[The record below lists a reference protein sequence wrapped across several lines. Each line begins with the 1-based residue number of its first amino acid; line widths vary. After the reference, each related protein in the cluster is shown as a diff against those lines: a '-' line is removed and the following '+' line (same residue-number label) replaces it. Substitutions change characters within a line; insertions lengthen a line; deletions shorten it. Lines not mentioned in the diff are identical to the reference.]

1 MITVLRAYG
10 LRVVI
15 YKADHL
21 PPHVQVLGDGE
32 IKIELSANGPP
43 RVMSVSGMKT
53 SDVRRA
59 LQAVAEHQGMLL
71 RMWSELHG

>member
-1 MITVLRAYG
+1 MITILRAYG

-21 PPHVQVLGDGE
+21 PPHVHVLGDGE

-43 RVMSVSGMKT
+43 QLISVSGMKT
-53 SDVRRA
+53 GDVRKA
-59 LQAVAEHQGMLL
+59 LQAVAEHQEMLL
-71 RMWSELHG
+71 QMWSESHG